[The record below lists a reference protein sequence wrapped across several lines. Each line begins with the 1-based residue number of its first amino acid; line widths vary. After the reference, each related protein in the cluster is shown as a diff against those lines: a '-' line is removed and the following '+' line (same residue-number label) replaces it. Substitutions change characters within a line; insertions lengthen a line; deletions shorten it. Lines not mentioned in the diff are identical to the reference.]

1 MNGENNYQHKN
12 HGGLALVCV
21 ILMIAVCVAA
31 AVMAFASLSN
41 NGADD
46 NQNIDAVRS
55 EIDEKY
61 QQQIDELN
69 KTVSDLQ
76 NKINSLENSSKS
88 SQSQPTS
95 VYTGITPIGETAIEE
110 ISEKVKPSIVTIV
123 VSVPSTRFQSGFFYY
138 TVGGVTSSGS
148 GIILDNDGYIV
159 TNYHV
164 VSYYDSYENVT
175 IDVTLSDGREFPA
188 QFIGGDKNNDL
199 AVIKID
205 NAENIVPAKFG
216 VSSDLRVG
224 AVVLAIGN
232 PLGIEFAGSVTLG
245 IVSAL
250 DRTIDKENTAD
261 SMIQTDAAINPGNSG
276 GALVNTNG
284 EIVGITTLKVSD
296 TEVEGLG
303 FAIPIDYATPIISN
317 LVKFGYVK
325 DRPATGISGST
336 VSASISRYYGVPQ
349 GVIVTEVE
357 ENSGADLAGIQV
369 NDIITE
375 IDGQKVES
383 MADIQN
389 VNASHKVGDVIT
401 IKVYRNGEYL
411 TENLKLMEDRGR

>member
-21 ILMIAVCVAA
+21 ILMMAVCVAA

-46 NQNIDAVRS
+46 DQNIDAVRS

-95 VYTGITPIGETAIEE
+95 VYTGITPIGETAVEE
-110 ISEKVKPSIVTIV
+110 ISETVKPSIVTIV
-123 VSVPSTRFQSGFFYY
+123 VSVPSTRYQSGFFYY

-317 LVKFGYVK
+317 LVEFGYVK

-383 MADIQN
+383 MADIQD
-389 VNASHKVGDVIT
+389 VNASHKVGDIIT

>member
-1 MNGENNYQHKN
+1 MYSENNSKPKN
-12 HGGLALVCV
+12 RGGLALACV
-21 ILMIAVCVAA
+21 LLMMILCVAA
-31 AVMAFASLSN
+31 AVGVFILLS
-41 NGADD
+41 
-46 NQNIDAVRS
+46 QNINEDVSDGGEVRS
-55 EIDEKY
+55 ETEENY
-61 QQQIDELN
+61 QKQIEELQKTVDEL
-69 KTVSDLQ
+69 
-76 NKINSLENSSKS
+76 KS
-88 SQSQPTS
+88 SVENLKNTQSEPSSS
-95 VYTGITPIGETAIEE
+95 VYMGISTLSETGIEE
-110 ISEKVKPSIVTIV
+110 ISETVKPSIVTIT
-123 VSVPSTRFQSGFFYY
+123 VSVPSTRYQSGFFYY
-138 TVGGVTSSGS
+138 TVGGVTSTGS
-148 GIILDNDGYIV
+148 GIIYNTEGYII

-188 QFIGGDKNNDL
+188 EFIGGDKNNDL
-199 AVIKID
+199 AIIKIESD
-205 NAENIVPAKFG
+205 DTLVPAKFG
-216 VSSDLRVG
+216 KSSDLKVG

-245 IVSAL
+245 IVSAV

-284 EIVGITTLKVSD
+284 EVVGITTLKVSD

-303 FAIPIDYATPIISN
+303 FAIPIDYASPIISN
-317 LVKFGYVK
+317 LVEFGYVK

-349 GVIVTEVE
+349 GVIVTNVE

-375 IDGQKVES
+375 IDGEHVET
-383 MADIQN
+383 MADIQAA
-389 VNASHKVGDVIT
+389 NASHKVGDI
-401 IKVYRNGEYL
+401 IKVTAYRNGE
-411 TENLKLMEDRGR
+411 

>member
-1 MNGENNYQHKN
+1 MNSEYNTKPKKR
-12 HGGLALVCV
+12 GGLAFVSV
-21 ILMIAVCVAA
+21 IIMMVICVAA
-31 AVMAFASLSN
+31 AVGLFAAFSN
-41 NGADD
+41 NTPDD
-46 NQNIDAVRS
+46 ERDIESVRS

-61 QQQIDELN
+61 SQKIDDLN
-69 KTVSDLQ
+69 KTVADLQ
-76 NKINSLENSSKS
+76 NQINNMSSSIDS
-88 SQSQPTS
+88 SQTQSTS
-95 VYTGITPIGETAIEE
+95 LYTSIAPIGETAIEE
-110 ISEKVKPSIVTIV
+110 ISEVVKPSIVTIV
-123 VSVPSTRFQSGFFYY
+123 VSVPSARYQSGFFYY

-148 GIILDNDGYIV
+148 GIILDTDGYIV

-164 VSYYDSYENVT
+164 VSYYDSYDNVT
-175 IDVTLSDGREFPA
+175 IDVTLSDGREYPA

-199 AVIKID
+199 AVIKVD
-205 NAENIVPAKFG
+205 NAENLVPAKFG
-216 VSSDLRVG
+216 VSSDLKVG

-276 GALVNTNG
+276 GALVNTKG
-284 EIVGITTLKVSD
+284 EVVGITTLKISD

-303 FAIPIDYATPIISN
+303 FAVPIDYAAPIISN
-317 LVKFGYVK
+317 LVEYGYVK
-325 DRPATGISGST
+325 DRPATGIAGST

-349 GVIVTEVE
+349 GVIVTDVE

-375 IDGQKVES
+375 LDGQKVES
-383 MADIQN
+383 MTDIQN
-389 VNASHKVGDVIT
+389 VNSSHKVGDIIT
-401 IKVYRNGEYL
+401 VKVYRNGEYY
-411 TENLKLMEDRGR
+411 TTNLKLMEDRGR

>member
-1 MNGENNYQHKN
+1 MNSEYNTKPKN
-12 HGGLALVCV
+12 RGGLAFVSV
-21 ILMIAVCVAA
+21 IIMMVICVAA
-31 AVMAFASLSN
+31 AVGLFAAFSN
-41 NGADD
+41 NTPDD
-46 NQNIDAVRS
+46 ERDIESVRS

-61 QQQIDELN
+61 SQKIDDLN
-69 KTVSDLQ
+69 KTVADLQ
-76 NKINSLENSSKS
+76 NQINNMSSLIDS
-88 SQSQPTS
+88 SQTQSTS
-95 VYTGITPIGETAIEE
+95 LYTSIAPIGETAIEE
-110 ISEKVKPSIVTIV
+110 ISEVVKPSIVTIV
-123 VSVPSTRFQSGFFYY
+123 VSVPSARYQSGFFYY

-148 GIILDNDGYIV
+148 GIILDTDGYIV

-164 VSYYDSYENVT
+164 VSYYDSYDNVT
-175 IDVTLSDGREFPA
+175 IDVTLSDGREYPA

-199 AVIKID
+199 AVIKVD
-205 NAENIVPAKFG
+205 NAENLVPAKFG
-216 VSSDLRVG
+216 VSSDLKVG

-276 GALVNTNG
+276 GALVNTKG
-284 EIVGITTLKVSD
+284 EVVGITTLKISD

-303 FAIPIDYATPIISN
+303 FAVPIDYAAPIISN
-317 LVKFGYVK
+317 LVEYGYVK
-325 DRPATGISGST
+325 DRPATGIAGST

-349 GVIVTEVE
+349 GVIVTDVE

-375 IDGQKVES
+375 LDGQKVES
-383 MADIQN
+383 MTDIQN
-389 VNASHKVGDVIT
+389 VNSSHKVGDIIT
-401 IKVYRNGEYL
+401 VKVYRNGEYY
-411 TENLKLMEDRGR
+411 TTNLKLMEDRGR

>member
-1 MNGENNYQHKN
+1 MYSENNSKPKN
-12 HGGLALVCV
+12 RGGLALACV
-21 ILMIAVCVAA
+21 LLMMILCVAA
-31 AVMAFASLSN
+31 AVGVFILLS
-41 NGADD
+41 
-46 NQNIDAVRS
+46 QNINEDVSDGGEVRS
-55 EIDEKY
+55 ETEENY
-61 QQQIDELN
+61 QKQIEELQKTVDEL
-69 KTVSDLQ
+69 
-76 NKINSLENSSKS
+76 KS
-88 SQSQPTS
+88 SVENLKNTQSEPSSS
-95 VYTGITPIGETAIEE
+95 VYMGISTLSETGIEE
-110 ISEKVKPSIVTIV
+110 ISETVKPSIVTIT
-123 VSVPSTRFQSGFFYY
+123 VSVPSTRYQSGFFYY
-138 TVGGVTSSGS
+138 TVGGVTSTGS
-148 GIILDNDGYIV
+148 GIIYNTEGYII

-188 QFIGGDKNNDL
+188 EFIGGDKNNDL
-199 AVIKID
+199 AIIKIESD
-205 NAENIVPAKFG
+205 DTLVPAKFG
-216 VSSDLRVG
+216 KSSDLKVG

-245 IVSAL
+245 IVSAV

-284 EIVGITTLKVSD
+284 EVVGITTLKVSD

-303 FAIPIDYATPIISN
+303 FAIPIDYASPIISN
-317 LVKFGYVK
+317 LVEFGYVK

-349 GVIVTEVE
+349 GVIVTNVE

-375 IDGQKVES
+375 IDGEHVET
-383 MADIQN
+383 MADIQAA
-389 VNASHKVGDVIT
+389 NASHKVGDI
-401 IKVYRNGEYL
+401 IKVTAYRNGEYYS
-411 TENLKLMEDRGR
+411 TNLKLMEDRGR

>member
-1 MNGENNYQHKN
+1 MNSEYSTQTKKR
-12 HGGLALVCV
+12 GGLAFVSV
-21 ILMIAVCVAA
+21 IIMMAVCVAA
-31 AVMAFASLSN
+31 AVGLFAAIFNDTPDDTSN
-41 NGADD
+41 
-46 NQNIDAVRS
+46 IESVRS

-61 QQQIDELN
+61 SQQIDDLN
-69 KTVSDLQ
+69 KTIADLQ
-76 NKINSLENSSKS
+76 NQINKLNGLVDS
-88 SQSQPTS
+88 SQAQSTS
-95 VYTGITPIGETAIEE
+95 VYTSIAPIGETAIED
-110 ISEKVKPSIVTIV
+110 ISEAVKPSIVTIV
-123 VSVPSTRFQSGFFYY
+123 VSVPSTRYQSGFFYY

-148 GIILDNDGYIV
+148 GIILDTDGYIV

-164 VSYYDSYENVT
+164 VSYYDSYDNVT

-199 AVIKID
+199 AVIKVE
-205 NAENIVPAKFG
+205 NAENLVPAKFG
-216 VSSDLRVG
+216 VSSDLKVG

-276 GALVNTNG
+276 GALVNTKG
-284 EIVGITTLKVSD
+284 EVVGITTLKISD

-303 FAIPIDYATPIISN
+303 FAVPIDYATPIISN
-317 LVKFGYVK
+317 LVEYGYVK
-325 DRPATGISGST
+325 DRPATGIAGST

-375 IDGQKVES
+375 IDGQTVES
-383 MADIQN
+383 MTDIQN
-389 VNASHKVGDVIT
+389 VNSTHKVGDIIT
-401 IKVYRNGEYL
+401 VKVYRNGEYY
-411 TENLKLMEDRGR
+411 TTNLKLMEDRGR